1 MKCTSTI
8 LLAFALGLALPVGAS
23 AAEDDATKQQ
33 GVAKSTDSSAPMS
46 SGEVR
51 KVDKDSGKVTIKHG
65 PLDNLGMPAMTM
77 VFRVKDPAMLD
88 RMKAGDKIN
97 FVAEKVNGAITVI
110 RAEPAK

>member
-1 MKCTSTI
+1 MKRTLTV
-8 LLAFALGLALPVGAS
+8 LLAVALGLALPLGAS
-23 AAEDDATKQQ
+23 AAEDSATKQPA
-33 GVAKSTDSSAPMS
+33 AKSTDSSAPMS

-65 PLDNLGMPAMTM
+65 PIENLGMPAMTM

-97 FVAEKVNGAITVI
+97 FVAEKVNGAFTVI
-110 RAEPAK
+110 QAEPAK